1 MITLPASD
9 PHAQEGSEATARSRA
24 GRLPARLWRDPI
36 HIIAF
41 GFGAGAVPYAPGTVG
56 TLVAIPIYGLM
67 TTLTPMWYAV
77 TVFLFF
83 TAGIWICEHA
93 QRALQ
98 VYDHP
103 AIVWDE
109 IVGYLI
115 TMFLITMFLAP
126 SGWVWAILGFV
137 LFRFFDIFKPFP
149 IGALERR
156 IRGGLGTMLDDA
168 LAGIYASLAL
178 YAIAYL
184 AKAI

>member
-9 PHAQEGSEATARSRA
+9 PHAQEGSEATAHYSR
-24 GRLPARLWRDPI
+24 RLPARLWRNPI

-41 GFGAGAVPYAPGTVG
+41 GFGAGAFPYAPGTVG

-67 TTLTPMWYAV
+67 ATFTPIWYAV
-77 TVFLFF
+77 TVSLFF
-83 TAGIWICEHA
+83 AAGIWICERA

-98 VYDHP
+98 AYDHP

-115 TMFLITMFLAP
+115 TMFLAP
-126 SGWVWAILGFV
+126 SGWVWAILGFI
-137 LFRFFDIFKPFP
+137 LFRFFDICKPFP

-156 IRGGLGTMLDDA
+156 VRGGLGTMLDDA
-168 LAGIYASLAL
+168 LAGL
-178 YAIAYL
+178 YAWLTLHVMAYG
-184 AKAI
+184 AKAIY